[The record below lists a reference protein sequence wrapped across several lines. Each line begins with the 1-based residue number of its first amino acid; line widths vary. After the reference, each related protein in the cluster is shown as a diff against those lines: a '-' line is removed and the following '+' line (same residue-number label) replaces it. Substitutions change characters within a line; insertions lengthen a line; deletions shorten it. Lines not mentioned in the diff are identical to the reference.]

1 MNRDVLTSMTVSL
14 GTKNSKFSGA
24 VNAEGDIS
32 VAGTVKAGHPF
43 LTNVGNFDVDIL
55 IEVRSCMSRSSLVMH
70 VKHLTF

>member
-1 MNRDVLTSMTVSL
+1 MTVSL

-55 IEVRSCMSRSSLVMH
+55 IEVRSSMSRLLVVAMLSFLLE
-70 VKHLTF
+70 KC